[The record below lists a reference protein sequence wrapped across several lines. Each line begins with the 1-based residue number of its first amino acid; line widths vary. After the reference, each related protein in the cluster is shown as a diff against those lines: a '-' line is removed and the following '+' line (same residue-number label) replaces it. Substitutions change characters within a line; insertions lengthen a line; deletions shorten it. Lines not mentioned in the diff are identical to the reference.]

1 MSLTAYTLRTA
12 MYDGAMSRYWINDVI
27 MCHGSNCQAITSHSI
42 SKMRK
47 TIKDAR
53 TKINDA
59 MTYSPSV
66 ANKDRTMFRNIGLM
80 KMSENCNGRPRSL
93 AILPMPL
100 KASKN
105 AAVYGWAVSGMS
117 ITNKVERLTVI

>member
-1 MSLTAYTLRTA
+1 MSK
-12 MYDGAMSRYWINDVI
+12 YWANDVI

-47 TIKDAR
+47 TIRDAR

-59 MTYSPSV
+59 TMYRPSV
-66 ANKDRTMFRNIGLM
+66 ANKDRTMFRNIGLV
-80 KMSENCNGRPRSL
+80 KMSEKSNGRPSTL

-105 AAVYGWAVSGMS
+105 AAVYRWTSEWDVD
-117 ITNKVERLTVI
+117 R